1 MKQLAAFVGGASA
14 GPVETGMGQIQ
25 LHWLGLASAD
35 KGAVN
40 NLNKLETGRN
50 HEDLKKT
57 NVRHV
62 TGLFHYKG
70 DLCRLASSAFKR
82 LIQAAMEQEIL
93 PFWNYLFAL

>member
-25 LHWLGLASAD
+25 LHWLELLGLASAD

-40 NLNKLETGRN
+40 NLDKLETGRN

-57 NVRHV
+57 NARHI

-70 DLCRLASSAFKR
+70 DLCSLASSAFER
-82 LIQAAMEQEIL
+82 LIQAAKEQEIL
-93 PFWNYLFAL
+93 PF